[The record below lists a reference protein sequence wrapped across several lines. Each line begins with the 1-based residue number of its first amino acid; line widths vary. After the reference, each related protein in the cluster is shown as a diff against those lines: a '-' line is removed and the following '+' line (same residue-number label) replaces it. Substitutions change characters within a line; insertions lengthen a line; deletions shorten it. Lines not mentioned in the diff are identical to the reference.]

1 MIKAHSKLKE
11 LQMIELRKMSTND
24 LDICIGIYKRAFGH
38 SENSHDNKK
47 LTEYFGKYINNHD
60 KYALCIETQSE
71 IVGFILAF
79 QIPDTLVEYGVFIDN
94 IAIDPIKQ
102 RNGYAFEAL
111 KKFCK
116 TLPSWTYI
124 NLMTIKDSPGYKL
137 YKKAG
142 YIESKYAC
150 IMDYTN
156 QEYNEKVKDNLK
168 NFAPSINT
176 IESMIDDLLKENEKH
191 KQEIEGL
198 QSK

>member
-1 MIKAHSKLKE
+1 
-11 LQMIELRKMSTND
+11 MIELREMRTND

-38 SENSHDNKK
+38 SENSQNNKK

-60 KYALCIETQSE
+60 KYAFCIETESE

-94 IAIDPIKQ
+94 IAIDPMKQ

-111 KKFCK
+111 KKFGNI
-116 TLPSWTYI
+116 LPSWTYI

-142 YIESKYAC
+142 YSESKYAC
-150 IMDYTN
+150 IMDYTS
-156 QEYNEKVKDNLK
+156 QEYNEKVKENLK
-168 NFAPSINT
+168 TFDPSIST
-176 IESMIDDLLKENEKH
+176 MESMIDELLKENEKLR
-191 KQEIEGL
+191 QEIEGL
-198 QSK
+198 Q